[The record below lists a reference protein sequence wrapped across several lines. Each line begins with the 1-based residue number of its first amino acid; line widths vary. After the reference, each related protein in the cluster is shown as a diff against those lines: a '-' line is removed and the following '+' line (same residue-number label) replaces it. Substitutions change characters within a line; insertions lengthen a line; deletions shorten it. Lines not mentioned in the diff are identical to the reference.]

1 MAPAVQP
8 MVSMLRCL
16 TVSLGISVLMTVAG
30 CGGAEESDLFGP
42 EASGASAPSSSSN
55 DGTATS
61 SESTTPSPGT
71 GSSPSPSQPSDPA
84 GPSDPKPADPG
95 SAPNPGT
102 QQPVC
107 AVEGLANDEFK
118 TADAFDSC
126 ISGKLS
132 DKDVD
137 FVSTVAPAN
146 AKQILIEHSEKGGKV
161 AYKVYVNGMSAT
173 FFDTPPAD
181 LPAIGGAK
189 YTFKVERPVASTGD
203 REWELKVTFQ

>member
-8 MVSMLRCL
+8 ERVMLRCL
-16 TVSLGISVLMTVAG
+16 TASLGISVLIAVSG

-42 EASGASAPSSSSN
+42 EASGANAPSSASDTPASST
-55 DGTATS
+55 D
-61 SESTTPSPGT
+61 STTPSPGT
-71 GSSPSPSQPSDPA
+71 GSSPSPSDPSDPNA
-84 GPSDPKPADPG
+84 PSDPKPADPG
-95 SAPNPGT
+95 TAPDPGT

-126 ISGKLS
+126 IAGKLI

-137 FVSTVAPAN
+137 YVSTVAPPN

-161 AYKVYVNGMSAT
+161 AYKVFVNGMSAT

-189 YTFKVERPVASTGD
+189 YTFKVERPWGSSGD

>member
-1 MAPAVQP
+1 MAPTVQP
-8 MVSMLRCL
+8 LPLMLHRL
-16 TVSLGISVLMTVAG
+16 TVSLGISVLIAVAG
-30 CGGAEESDLFGP
+30 CSGAEESDLFGP
-42 EASGASAPSSSSN
+42 EASGGNAPSSSS
-55 DGTATS
+55 DTPATS
-61 SESTTPSPGT
+61 SDSTTPSPGT
-71 GSSPSPSQPSDPA
+71 GSSPSAPSDPA
-84 GPSDPKPADPG
+84 PADPKPSDPG
-95 SAPNPGT
+95 TAPDPGT

-118 TADAFDSC
+118 NADAFASC
-126 ISGKLS
+126 ISGKLI

-137 FVSTVAPAN
+137 YVSTVAPAN

-189 YTFKVERPVASTGD
+189 YTFKVERPYGSTGD

>member
-1 MAPAVQP
+1 
-8 MVSMLRCL
+8 ML
-16 TVSLGISVLMTVAG
+16 IAVAG

-42 EASGASAPSSSSN
+42 EASGANTPSSASDTPASST
-55 DGTATS
+55 D
-61 SESTTPSPGT
+61 STTPSPG
-71 GSSPSPSQPSDPA
+71 SSSSSSTPSPSDPA
-84 GPSDPKPADPG
+84 PADPKPGDPG
-95 SAPNPGT
+95 TAPNPGT
-102 QQPVC
+102 PQPTC

-118 TADAFDSC
+118 LADEFDSC
-126 ISGKLS
+126 IAGKLI

-161 AYKVYVNGMSAT
+161 AYKVFVNGMSAT

-189 YTFKVERPVASTGD
+189 YTFKVERPFASTGD